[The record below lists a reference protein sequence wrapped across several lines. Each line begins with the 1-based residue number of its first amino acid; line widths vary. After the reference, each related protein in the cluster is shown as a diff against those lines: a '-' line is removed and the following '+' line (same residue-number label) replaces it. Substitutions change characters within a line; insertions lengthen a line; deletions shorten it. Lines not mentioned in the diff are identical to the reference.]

1 VSWWYSWILVI
12 PLLFIGYLQFTGSTD
27 AARQVS
33 YAFRDDAGP
42 VAGVRVSA
50 VGVVATSDAN
60 GRVFLDPEL
69 IGTAP
74 LAFERDGYYGAEATI
89 PATGVSSIDVAL
101 RSSGVAGVVV
111 DSSTGQPVAGAVVL
125 VAGTD
130 QTVTTDATGHYAL
143 TGIPRGATLAFTAE
157 GYSAWDGAVGD
168 RTTVDASLVS
178 DRVTGSV
185 LDGEGQPVGNALVQG
200 GAATA
205 VTRTDGTFTLEGA
218 AGATEVR
225 VSASGFDNLTLPV
238 DASRTANATLE
249 RITIK
254 ASYLNQ
260 SGLSDEDAIA
270 GMIEMI
276 NTTELNAVVL
286 DLKVDTIFYQTG
298 VSFFT
303 DVPDMIVPVYDPA
316 ALVQRLHDEGI
327 YVIARMVIFQ
337 DPLVAEHYP
346 EFAVRNENTGE
357 SWRDPNGVAWVNAFN
372 EPLWDANIALAL
384 EAVGMGFDEI
394 QYDYVRFPSDGDLT
408 TADLGP
414 DYSQEAREG
423 AITGFIKRSSEAI
436 RPTGAKL
443 ALDVFGIIALYDDD
457 QGIGQRLKQLAPLAD
472 YLCLMIYPSHFELG
486 NIVSA
491 PGEPNDYPSETITES
506 LERAAEM
513 VPESVGKFRP
523 WLQDFTQPLEG
534 FTEYG
539 PAEVREQIDAAE
551 AFGGNGWML
560 WSPDNQPSVAA
571 LRPEE

>member
-1 VSWWYSWILVI
+1 VSWWYSLILVI
-12 PLLFIGYLQFTGSTD
+12 PLLLIGYLQFTGSTD

-42 VAGVRVSA
+42 VAGVQISA
-50 VGVVATSDAN
+50 SGLVATSDAS
-60 GRVFLDPEL
+60 GTVLLDAEL

-74 LAFERDGYYGAEATI
+74 VRFERDGYYPFEATI
-89 PATGVSSIDVAL
+89 PAAGMSEVDVTL
-101 RSSGVAGVVV
+101 RSSSVAGIVL
-111 DSSTGQPVAGAVVL
+111 DSSTGQPIAGAVVL
-125 VAGTD
+125 VADTD
-130 QTVTTDATGHYAL
+130 QTVMSDASGRYAL
-143 TGIPRGATLAFTAE
+143 TGIPPGATLTFIAD
-157 GYSAWDGAVGD
+157 GYSASGGAIDD
-168 RTTVDASLVS
+168 RTTVDASLVNA
-178 DRVTGSV
+178 RVSGTV

-205 VTRTDGTFTLEGA
+205 VTRTDGSFSLDRAEGV
-218 AGATEVR
+218 GEVR

-260 SGLSDEDAIA
+260 SGLADEDAIA

-276 NTTELNAVVL
+276 NVTELNAVVL
-286 DLKVDTIFYQTG
+286 DIKVDTIFYQTG
-298 VSFFT
+298 ISFFT

-346 EFAVRNENTGE
+346 EYAVRNENSGE
-357 SWRDPNGVAWVNAFN
+357 SWRDPNGIAWVNAFN

-384 EAVGMGFDEI
+384 EAVGLGFDEI

-408 TADLGP
+408 VADFGP

-423 AITGFIKRSSEAI
+423 AITGSIERSSEAI

-443 ALDVFGIIALYDDD
+443 ALDVFGIIALYDND
-457 QGIGQRLKQLAPLAD
+457 QGIGQRLRQLAPLAD

-486 NIVSA
+486 NIASA
-491 PGEPNDYPSETITES
+491 PGEPNDYPGETITES
-506 LERAAEM
+506 LERAAAM
-513 VPESVGKFRP
+513 VPESVDKFRP

-534 FTEYG
+534 FAEYG

-571 LRPEE
+571 LRSEE